1 MENLTEKDIDHIK
14 QLIFSDTPELAFE
27 MISGWDKTL
36 IRQHFEIEC
45 TLFPLLCLQYFPF
58 LMEGYA
64 KFNLEARQI
73 KTLPP
78 QIGELKFLDNLVLQD
93 NMLSE
98 LPEELGQIEHLT
110 HLNLS
115 FNFFELFPE
124 VVGELKNLRTLNME
138 HNDLTNILP
147 NIGNLTN
154 LITLNLND
162 NKISHLPSEMARLTQ
177 LKSLEI
183 INNPIPVEEI
193 TQLKDQLPNCE
204 ILH

>member
-58 LMEGYA
+58 LLEGYA

-73 KTLPP
+73 QALPP
-78 QIGELKFLDNLVLQD
+78 QVGELKFLDHLMLQD
-93 NMLSE
+93 NMLSD
-98 LPEELGQIEHLT
+98 LPEELGQIEYLK

-115 FNFFELFPE
+115 FNCFEVFPE
-124 VVGELKNLRTLNME
+124 VIGALKNLRTLNME
-138 HNDLTNILP
+138 HNDLGNISDS
-147 NIGNLTN
+147 IGNLRQ
-154 LITLNLND
+154 LISLDLND
-162 NKISHLPSEMARLTQ
+162 NKIAHLPETMANLTQ

-183 INNPIPVEEI
+183 INNPIPEEEI
-193 TQLKDQLPNCE
+193 NQLRTQLPNCE
-204 ILH
+204 IRH